1 MLGPH
6 TTRICSELNIMKMID
21 EPSLLRKSNGGCLL
35 CFGSGSCCRI
45 KILDFFFSLLAS
57 MYVGGELI
65 ELLLNIDFPGEQLE
79 LASFHHNRALLVNL
93 EAK

>member
-1 MLGPH
+1 
-6 TTRICSELNIMKMID
+6 
-21 EPSLLRKSNGGCLL
+21 
-35 CFGSGSCCRI
+35 
-45 KILDFFFSLLAS
+45 